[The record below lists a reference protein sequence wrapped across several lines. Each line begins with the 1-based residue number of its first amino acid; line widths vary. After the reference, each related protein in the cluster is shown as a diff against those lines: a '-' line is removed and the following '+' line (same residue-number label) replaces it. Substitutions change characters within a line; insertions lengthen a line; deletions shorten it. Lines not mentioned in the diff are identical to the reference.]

1 MIVHIANPIYDTVFK
16 YLMEDERIARILLSA
31 LLKKNVVKV
40 EQRPHEY
47 VNTSRSDISMFRI
60 DFGATIREEDG
71 GEHLVLIELQKTWL
85 ETETLRFRQ
94 YLGVQYSRKE
104 NIVEESEDKHALPM
118 VAVYLLGHRVGDFTA
133 PVIYVSH
140 KTYDYDG
147 REIVGACP
155 NAFVESLTHDSIIV
169 QIPLL
174 RGRVTNRLEKLLSVF
189 RQTGSSQ
196 GDRQTIRVEEDAY
209 AGDAEM
215 EYILKRLV
223 SAAADPEVRQ
233 DMNVEDE
240 FFKAIEERDTTI
252 LLRDKTIKEQ
262 GDTIKEQGN
271 TIKEQGNTIKEQ
283 GNTIKEQG
291 NTIKE
296 QGDTIKEQGD
306 TIKEQGKQLEDQERQ
321 LAEKD
326 RLLGNA
332 VRGMLSQ
339 GMDAATVASLLGL
352 SEEEV
357 CSYRQ

>member
-296 QGDTIKEQGD
+296 QG
-306 TIKEQGKQLEDQERQ
+306 KQLEDQERQ

>member
-1 MIVHIANPIYDTVFK
+1 
-16 YLMEDERIARILLSA
+16 
-31 LLKKNVVKV
+31 
-40 EQRPHEY
+40 
-47 VNTSRSDISMFRI
+47 
-60 DFGATIREEDG
+60 
-71 GEHLVLIELQKTWL
+71 
-85 ETETLRFRQ
+85 
-94 YLGVQYSRKE
+94 
-104 NIVEESEDKHALPM
+104 
-118 VAVYLLGHRVGDFTA
+118 
-133 PVIYVSH
+133 
-140 KTYDYDG
+140 
-147 REIVGACP
+147 
-155 NAFVESLTHDSIIV
+155 
-169 QIPLL
+169 
-174 RGRVTNRLEKLLSVF
+174 
-189 RQTGSSQ
+189 
-196 GDRQTIRVEEDAY
+196 
-209 AGDAEM
+209 M

-283 GNTIKEQG
+283 G
-291 NTIKE
+291 
-296 QGDTIKEQGD
+296 D

>member
-1 MIVHIANPIYDTVFK
+1 
-16 YLMEDERIARILLSA
+16 
-31 LLKKNVVKV
+31 
-40 EQRPHEY
+40 
-47 VNTSRSDISMFRI
+47 
-60 DFGATIREEDG
+60 
-71 GEHLVLIELQKTWL
+71 
-85 ETETLRFRQ
+85 
-94 YLGVQYSRKE
+94 
-104 NIVEESEDKHALPM
+104 
-118 VAVYLLGHRVGDFTA
+118 
-133 PVIYVSH
+133 
-140 KTYDYDG
+140 
-147 REIVGACP
+147 
-155 NAFVESLTHDSIIV
+155 
-169 QIPLL
+169 
-174 RGRVTNRLEKLLSVF
+174 
-189 RQTGSSQ
+189 
-196 GDRQTIRVEEDAY
+196 
-209 AGDAEM
+209 M

-283 GNTIKEQG
+283 G
-291 NTIKE
+291 
-296 QGDTIKEQGD
+296 
-306 TIKEQGKQLEDQERQ
+306 KQLEDQERQ

>member
-1 MIVHIANPIYDTVFK
+1 MIVHIANPIYDTVLK

-104 NIVEESEDKHALPM
+104 NIVEESADKHALPM
-118 VAVYLLGHRVGDFTA
+118 VAVYLLGHRVGDFTT

-140 KTYDYDG
+140 KAYDYDG
-147 REIVGACP
+147 REIVGVCS

-189 RQTGSSQ
+189 WQPDISQ
-196 GDRQTIRVEEDAY
+196 RDRQILQYEDDNDAD
-209 AGDAEM
+209 DAEM
-215 EYILKRLV
+215 NRILLRLL
-223 SAAADPEVRQ
+223 SAATHPEIRQ
-233 DMNVEDE
+233 GMNMEDE
-240 FFKAIEERDTTI
+240 LIKVIEDRDTTI
-252 LLRDKTIKEQ
+252 LLRNKKIKEQ
-262 GDTIKEQGN
+262 EKELA
-271 TIKEQGNTIKEQ
+271 E
-283 GNTIKEQG
+283 
-291 NTIKE
+291 
-296 QGDTIKEQGD
+296 
-306 TIKEQGKQLEDQERQ
+306 QERQ
-321 LAEKD
+321 LAEQEKELAEQD
-326 RLLGNA
+326 KKLAEQNRLLGNA
-332 VRGMLSQ
+332 VRRMLAQ